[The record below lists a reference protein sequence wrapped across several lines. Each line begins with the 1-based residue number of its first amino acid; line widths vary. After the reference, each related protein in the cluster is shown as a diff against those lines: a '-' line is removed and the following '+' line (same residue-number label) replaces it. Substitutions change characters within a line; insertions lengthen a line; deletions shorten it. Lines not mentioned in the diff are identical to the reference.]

1 MVVRGVHAMKN
12 EHTAFQV
19 SNMDESLA
27 FYTQKLGLRL
37 ISREINPEEQEE
49 YAFLELEGG
58 DLELIQRVTDAPF
71 VRPSLRPP
79 YCPHFAMATDDMART
94 VAMIKAAGIPIVK
107 GPLAIAGVETWIYVS
122 DPDNNVLEF
131 IQWYKVNPKE
141 QSAAASVAP
150 PRADGHVRA
159 TDSGSG

>member
-1 MVVRGVHAMKN
+1 MRN

-37 ISREINPEEQEE
+37 ISRETNPAEQED
-49 YAFLELEGG
+49 YAFLELDGG
-58 DLELIQRVTDAPF
+58 NLELIQRLADEAF
-71 VRPSLRPP
+71 VKPSLRPP
-79 YCPHFAMATDDMART
+79 YCPHFAMATNDMVRT

-107 GPLAIAGVETWIYVS
+107 GPLEIAGVETWIYVS

-131 IQWYKVNPKE
+131 IQWAK
-141 QSAAASVAP
+141 
-150 PRADGHVRA
+150 
-159 TDSGSG
+159 

>member
-1 MVVRGVHAMKN
+1 MVVRRVRAMKN

-19 SNMDESLA
+19 SKIDESVA

-37 ISREINPEEQEE
+37 ISRETNPAEQED

-58 DLELIQRVTDAPF
+58 NLELIQRLADEAF
-71 VRPSLRPP
+71 VKPSLRPP

-107 GPLAIAGVETWIYVS
+107 GPLEIAGVETWIYVS

-131 IQWYKVNPKE
+131 IQWWK
-141 QSAAASVAP
+141 
-150 PRADGHVRA
+150 
-159 TDSGSG
+159 

>member
-1 MVVRGVHAMKN
+1 MRRDTTQLLDGEAHVMKN

-37 ISREINPEEQEE
+37 ISRETNPAEQED

-58 DLELIQRVTDAPF
+58 NLELIQRLADEPF
-71 VRPSLRPP
+71 AKPVIRPP
-79 YCPHFAMATDDMART
+79 YCPHFAMVTDDMART

-107 GPLAIAGVETWIYVS
+107 GPLEIAGVERWIYVS
-122 DPDNNVLEF
+122 DPDNNVIEF
-131 IQWYKVNPKE
+131 LQWL
-141 QSAAASVAP
+141 
-150 PRADGHVRA
+150 R
-159 TDSGSG
+159 